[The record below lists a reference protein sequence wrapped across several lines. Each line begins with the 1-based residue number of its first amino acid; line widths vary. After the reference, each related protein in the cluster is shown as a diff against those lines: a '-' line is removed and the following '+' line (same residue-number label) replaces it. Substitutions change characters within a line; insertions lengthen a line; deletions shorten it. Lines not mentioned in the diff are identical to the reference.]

1 MMAVITHT
9 VPLLPGPLTCV
20 GSCFLLQNGIQQS
33 LGSGPKARP
42 VMKARAEKERE
53 REGKKRETE
62 VGRVMQYGCFQL
74 RTREKVRFVVLNN
87 HFLF

>member
-20 GSCFLLQNGIQQS
+20 GSCFLLQNGIQRS

-42 VMKARAEKERE
+42 VMKARAERE
-53 REGKKRETE
+53 RGGKKREME
-62 VGRVMQYGCFQL
+62 VA
-74 RTREKVRFVVLNN
+74 RESNAIRMFPAQDERESEVCSFK
-87 HFLF
+87 

>member
-9 VPLLPGPLTCV
+9 VPLLPGPLTCA
-20 GSCFLLQNGIQQS
+20 GSWFLLQNEIQQS

-42 VMKARAEKERE
+42 GMKAWAEREKE

-62 VGRVMQYGCFQL
+62 VA
-74 RTREKVRFVVLNN
+74 RESNAIRMFPARDERESEVCSFK
-87 HFLF
+87 